1 MTQTK
6 LEKRFAKKVER
17 YCLQKQT
24 TPWIICSSF
33 GSTNMQASGRV
44 LTGEGVISSRTMG
57 LIDDYMKKNK

>member
-33 GSTNMQASGRV
+33 GYTNMQAIGRF
-44 LTGEGVISSRTMG
+44 LIGEGTISAQTMG
-57 LIDDYMKKNK
+57 LIDEYMKKNK